1 MRQYR
6 NHIQLKEESVGNER
20 RIEMLS
26 DILQDGTFLPKT
38 VEYKDIDETF
48 KKWVE
53 EKLYITAE
61 GKEVPTMVLYSN
73 QRFSE
78 YTQSWEFTDANKNL
92 ILNFKTI
99 SRENNPQ
106 YGSIHNRLW
115 NIPGERFYL
124 MKRCKVLDDNGTES
138 FLDLKMKQPMAIDL
152 SYKVTIF
159 CTKYQLINDFN
170 TLVNGLFDAR
180 QEYIWPN
187 NHPMPMTLD
196 GIQDESNYQIDDRQF
211 YGQSYNIKV
220 MAYIITEEDYR
231 VEQIPLKKKALTR
244 NLKKAGVEIDE
255 DTRELIIIFPSGC
268 NKAKFTIDCDFET
281 NSIETENIKQ
291 TKKTNLDTNQ
301 EVDILH
307 ATVFVNDKELVI
319 NDYGDNTVNQETFR
333 EYIFKNG
340 DVFKIKIKKN
350 DEKEVAMLKFL
361 YKDAKK

>member
-38 VEYKDIDETF
+38 VEYKDIDEAF

-92 ILNFKTI
+92 ILNFKTV

-124 MKRCKVLDDNGTES
+124 MKRRKVLDDNGTES
-138 FLDLKMKQPMAIDL
+138 FLDLRMKQPMAIDL

-170 TLVNGLFDAR
+170 TLVNSLFDAR

-187 NHPMPMTLD
+187 NHPMPMTLE

-231 VEQIPLKKKALTR
+231 VEQIPLKKKLINNSMISIKR
-244 NLKKAGVEIDE
+244 KAEVEIDE
-255 DTRELIIIFPSGC
+255 DSHELIVSFPSGC
-268 NKAKFTIDCDFET
+268 KKAKFTIDC
-281 NSIETENIKQ
+281 NYETERIEFVNIKFN
-291 TKKTNLDTNQ
+291 KKIDFNE
-301 EVDILH
+301 EVPIEKV
-307 ATVFVNDKELVI
+307 TYEYQIFVNGNEMVGDK
-319 NDYGDNTVNQETFR
+319 F
-333 EYIFKNG
+333 IFKEN
-340 DVFKIKIKKN
+340 DEIELKIKKIN
-350 DEKEVAMLKFL
+350 EKELATIKFL
-361 YKDAKK
+361 

>member
-26 DILQDGTFLPKT
+26 DILQNGTFLPKT

-78 YTQSWEFTDANKNL
+78 YTQSWKFTDDNKNL
-92 ILNFKTI
+92 ILNFKTV

-231 VEQIPLKKKALTR
+231 VEQIPLKKKLINNSMIAIKR
-244 NLKKAGVEIDE
+244 KGEVEIDE
-255 DTRELIIIFPSGC
+255 DSHELTVSFPSGC
-268 NKAKFTIDCDFET
+268 KKAKFTIDCDY
-281 NSIETENIKQ
+281 ETERIEFANIKFN
-291 TKKTNLDTNQ
+291 KKIYFNE
-301 EVDILH
+301 EVPVEKVTYEYQI
-307 ATVFVNDKELVI
+307 FVNGNEMVGDK
-319 NDYGDNTVNQETFR
+319 F
-333 EYIFKNG
+333 IFKEN
-340 DVFKIKIKKN
+340 DEIELKIKKIN
-350 DEKEVAMLKFL
+350 EKELAMIKFL
-361 YKDAKK
+361 

>member
-78 YTQSWEFTDANKNL
+78 YTQSWKFTDDNKNL
-92 ILNFKTI
+92 ILNFKTV

-106 YGSIHNRLW
+106 SGTIHNRLW

-124 MKRCKVLDDNGTES
+124 MKRCKVLNDNGTES
-138 FLDLKMKQPMAIDL
+138 FLDLKIKQPMAIDL
-152 SYKVTIF
+152 TYKVTIF

-220 MAYIITEEDYR
+220 MAYIITEDDYR
-231 VEQIPLKKKALTR
+231 VEEIPLKKNILTK
-244 NLKKAGVEIDE
+244 NFKKAEVEIDE
-255 DTRELIIIFPSGC
+255 DTRELIVVFPSGC

-281 NSIETENIKQ
+281 THQESENIKKEILRFTGEEKFLAKILVNETEIQ
-291 TKKTNLDTNQ
+291 TGK
-301 EVDILH
+301 
-307 ATVFVNDKELVI
+307 
-319 NDYGDNTVNQETFR
+319 
-333 EYIFKNG
+333 YIF
-340 DVFKIKIKKN
+340 KKN
-350 DEKEVAMLKFL
+350 DEIKVKIKKINEKESSVLKFL
-361 YKDAKK
+361 

>member
-26 DILQDGTFLPKT
+26 DILQNGTFLPKT
-38 VEYKDIDETF
+38 VEYKDIDEAF

-92 ILNFKTI
+92 ILNFKTV

-231 VEQIPLKKKALTR
+231 VEQIPLKKKMFNGPIVKT
-244 NLKKAGVEIDE
+244 KTKADIEIDE
-255 DTRELIIIFPSGC
+255 EEHELVITFPSGC

-281 NSIETENIKQ
+281 EKQDMVNIKSNNI
-291 TKKTNLDTNQ
+291 KKIENNTIIEEFKYSYTL
-301 EVDILH
+301 V
-307 ATVFVNDKELVI
+307 VNGFEIIGNK
-319 NDYGDNTVNQETFR
+319 
-333 EYIFKNG
+333 YIFKEN
-340 DVFKIKIKKN
+340 DEIEIKIKKIN
-350 DEKEVAMLKFL
+350 EKEVAMIKFL
-361 YKDAKK
+361 

>member
-26 DILQDGTFLPKT
+26 DILQNGTFLPKT
-38 VEYKDIDETF
+38 VEYKDIDEAF

-138 FLDLKMKQPMAIDL
+138 FLDLRMKQPMAIDL

-187 NHPMPMTLD
+187 NHPMPMTLE

-231 VEQIPLKKKALTR
+231 VEQIPLKKKLINNSMIAIKR
-244 NLKKAGVEIDE
+244 KAEVEIDE
-255 DTRELIIIFPSGC
+255 DSHELIVSFPSGC
-268 NKAKFTIDCDFET
+268 KKAKFTIDCDY
-281 NSIETENIKQ
+281 ETERIEFVNIKFN
-291 TKKTNLDTNQ
+291 KKIDFNE
-301 EVDILH
+301 EVPIEKV
-307 ATVFVNDKELVI
+307 TYEYQIFVNGNEMVGDK
-319 NDYGDNTVNQETFR
+319 F
-333 EYIFKNG
+333 IFKEN
-340 DVFKIKIKKN
+340 DEIELKIKKIN
-350 DEKEVAMLKFL
+350 EKELAMIKFL
-361 YKDAKK
+361 

>member
-1 MRQYR
+1 MKQYR
-6 NHIQLKEESVGNER
+6 NYLQLKPETVGNER
-20 RIEMLS
+20 RLELLS
-26 DILQDGTFLPKT
+26 DILSGGTFLPKT
-38 VEYKDIDETF
+38 VEYKDIDEAF

-92 ILNFKTI
+92 ILNFKTV

-196 GIQDESNYQIDDRQF
+196 GVQDESNYQIDDRQF

-220 MAYIITEEDYR
+220 MAYIITEDDYR
-231 VEQIPLKKKALTR
+231 VEEVPLKRKVIQTTMTNSKKAV
-244 NLKKAGVEIDE
+244 AEIDE
-255 DTRELIIIFPSGC
+255 DINEITITFPSGC

-281 NSIETENIKQ
+281 THQESENIK
-291 TKKTNLDTNQ
+291 K
-301 EVDILH
+301 EILRFTGEEKLL
-307 ATVFVNDKELVI
+307 ATILVNDTEISTGK
-319 NDYGDNTVNQETFR
+319 
-333 EYIFKNG
+333 YIF
-340 DVFKIKIKKN
+340 KKN
-350 DEKEVAMLKFL
+350 DEIKVKIKKINEKETSVLKFL
-361 YKDAKK
+361 

>member
-26 DILQDGTFLPKT
+26 DILQNGTFLPKT

-92 ILNFKTI
+92 ILNFKTV

-106 YGSIHNRLW
+106 YGSIHNKLW

-196 GIQDESNYQIDDRQF
+196 GVQDESNYQIDDRQF

-220 MAYIITEEDYR
+220 MAYIITEDDYR
-231 VEQIPLKKKALTR
+231 VEEVPLKRKVIQTTMTNSKKAV
-244 NLKKAGVEIDE
+244 AEIDE
-255 DTRELIIIFPSGC
+255 DINEITITFPSGC

-281 NSIETENIKQ
+281 THQESENIK
-291 TKKTNLDTNQ
+291 K
-301 EVDILH
+301 EILRFTGEEKLL
-307 ATVFVNDKELVI
+307 ATILVNDTEISTGK
-319 NDYGDNTVNQETFR
+319 
-333 EYIFKNG
+333 YIF
-340 DVFKIKIKKN
+340 KKN
-350 DEKEVAMLKFL
+350 DEIKVKIKKINEKETSVLKFL
-361 YKDAKK
+361 

>member
-1 MRQYR
+1 MKQYR
-6 NHIQLKEESVGNER
+6 NYLQLKPETVGNER
-20 RIEMLS
+20 RLELLS
-26 DILQDGTFLPKT
+26 DILSGGTFLPKT
-38 VEYKDIDETF
+38 VEYKDIDEAF

-106 YGSIHNRLW
+106 SGTIHNRLW

-124 MKRCKVLDDNGTES
+124 MKRTKVLDDNGTES

-170 TLVNGLFDAR
+170 TLVNGLFDTR

-187 NHPMPMTLD
+187 NHPIPMTLE

-220 MAYIITEEDYR
+220 MAYIITDKDYKVEE
-231 VEQIPLKKKALTR
+231 IPLKRKVIHSNIVNNKKSE
-244 NLKKAGVEIDE
+244 VEIDE
-255 DTRELIIIFPSGC
+255 EEHELVITFPSGC

-281 NSIETENIKQ
+281 THQESVNIK
-291 TKKTNLDTNQ
+291 KEILKFTNEEKLLVT
-301 EVDILH
+301 IL
-307 ATVFVNDKELVI
+307 VNDNEI
-319 NDYGDNTVNQETFR
+319 IGSN
-333 EYIFKNG
+333 YIFKEN
-340 DVFKIKIKKN
+340 DEIKIKIKKIN
-350 DEKEVAMLKFL
+350 QKETSVLKFL
-361 YKDAKK
+361 

>member
-26 DILQDGTFLPKT
+26 DILQNGTFLPKT
-38 VEYKDIDETF
+38 VEYKDIDEAF

-53 EKLYITAE
+53 EKLYITAD

-92 ILNFKTI
+92 ILNFKTV

-106 YGSIHNRLW
+106 YGSIQNRLW

-187 NHPMPMTLD
+187 NHPMPMTLE

-220 MAYIITEEDYR
+220 MAYIITEDDYR
-231 VEQIPLKKKALTR
+231 VEEIPLKKKFNMGSIVKNKT
-244 NLKKAGVEIDE
+244 KANVEIDE
-255 DTRELIIIFPSGC
+255 DKHELVIAFPSGC
-268 NKAKFTIDCDFET
+268 KKAKFTIDCDYESEIIET
-281 NSIETENIKQ
+281 NNIQ
-291 TKKTNLDTNQ
+291 YSKKIDFNADTPTDLITYNYQ
-301 EVDILH
+301 IFINGDEI
-307 ATVFVNDKELVI
+307 TDKKI
-319 NDYGDNTVNQETFR
+319 
-333 EYIFKNG
+333 IFKE
-340 DVFKIKIKKN
+340 N
-350 DEKEVAMLKFL
+350 DEIELKVKKINEKALAVLKFL
-361 YKDAKK
+361 

>member
-20 RIEMLS
+20 RVEMLS
-26 DILQDGTFLPKT
+26 DILQNGTFLPKT

-92 ILNFKTI
+92 ILNFKTV

-106 YGSIHNRLW
+106 YGSMHNRLW

-170 TLVNGLFDAR
+170 TLVNSLFDAR

-187 NHPMPMTLD
+187 NHPMPMTLE
-196 GIQDESNYQIDDRQF
+196 GIQDESNYEKDDRQF
-211 YGQSYNIKV
+211 YAQSYNIKV
-220 MAYIITEEDYR
+220 MAYIITEDDYR
-231 VEQIPLKKKALTR
+231 VEEIPLKKKFNMGSIVKNKT
-244 NLKKAGVEIDE
+244 KANVEIDE
-255 DTRELIIIFPSGC
+255 DKHELVIAFPSGC
-268 NKAKFTIDCDFET
+268 KKAKFTIDCDYESEIIET
-281 NSIETENIKQ
+281 NNIQ
-291 TKKTNLDTNQ
+291 YTKKIDFNADTPT
-301 EVDILH
+301 DII
-307 ATVFVNDKELVI
+307 TYNYQIFINGDEITDKKI
-319 NDYGDNTVNQETFR
+319 
-333 EYIFKNG
+333 IFKE
-340 DVFKIKIKKN
+340 N
-350 DEKEVAMLKFL
+350 DEIELKVKKINEKALAVLKFL
-361 YKDAKK
+361 

>member
-26 DILQDGTFLPKT
+26 DILQNGTFLPKT

-78 YTQSWEFTDANKNL
+78 YTQSWKFTDANKNL

-138 FLDLKMKQPMAIDL
+138 FLDLKMKQPMSIDL

-187 NHPMPMTLD
+187 NHPMPMTLES
-196 GIQDESNYQIDDRQF
+196 IQDESNYQMDDRQF
-211 YGQSYNIKV
+211 YAQSYNIKV
-220 MAYIITEEDYR
+220 MAYIITEDDYR
-231 VEQIPLKKKALTR
+231 VEEIPLKKKFNIGSIVKNKT
-244 NLKKAGVEIDE
+244 KANVEIDE
-255 DTRELIIIFPSGC
+255 DKHELVIAFPSGC
-268 NKAKFTIDCDFET
+268 KKVKFTIDCDYESEIIET
-281 NSIETENIKQ
+281 NNIQ
-291 TKKTNLDTNQ
+291 YTKKIDFNADTPT
-301 EVDILH
+301 DII
-307 ATVFVNDKELVI
+307 TYNYQIFINGDEITDKKI
-319 NDYGDNTVNQETFR
+319 
-333 EYIFKNG
+333 IFKE
-340 DVFKIKIKKN
+340 N
-350 DEKEVAMLKFL
+350 DEIELKVKKINEKALAVLKFL
-361 YKDAKK
+361 

>member
-1 MRQYR
+1 MKQYR
-6 NHIQLKEESVGNER
+6 NYLQLKPETVGNER
-20 RIEMLS
+20 RLELLS
-26 DILQDGTFLPKT
+26 DILSGGTFLPKT
-38 VEYKDIDETF
+38 VEYKDIDEAF

-92 ILNFKTI
+92 ILNFKTV

-106 YGSIHNRLW
+106 YGSIHNKLW

-196 GIQDESNYQIDDRQF
+196 GVQDESNYQIDDRQF

-220 MAYIITEEDYR
+220 MAYIITEDDYR
-231 VEQIPLKKKALTR
+231 VEEVPLKRKVIQTTMTNSKKAV
-244 NLKKAGVEIDE
+244 AEIDE
-255 DTRELIIIFPSGC
+255 DINEITITFPSGC

-281 NSIETENIKQ
+281 THQESENIK
-291 TKKTNLDTNQ
+291 K
-301 EVDILH
+301 EILRFTGEEKLL
-307 ATVFVNDKELVI
+307 ATILVNDTEISTGK
-319 NDYGDNTVNQETFR
+319 
-333 EYIFKNG
+333 YIF
-340 DVFKIKIKKN
+340 KKN
-350 DEKEVAMLKFL
+350 DEIKVKIKKINEKETSVLKFL
-361 YKDAKK
+361 

>member
-26 DILQDGTFLPKT
+26 DILQNGTFLPKT

-92 ILNFKTI
+92 ILNFKTV

-196 GIQDESNYQIDDRQF
+196 GVQDESNYQIDDRQF

-231 VEQIPLKKKALTR
+231 VEQIPLKKKMFNGPIVKT
-244 NLKKAGVEIDE
+244 KTKADVEIDE
-255 DTRELIIIFPSGC
+255 EEHELVITFPSGC

-281 NSIETENIKQ
+281 EKQDMVNIKSNNI
-291 TKKTNLDTNQ
+291 KKIENNTLI
-301 EVDILH
+301 EEFKYSYMLV
-307 ATVFVNDKELVI
+307 VNGFEIIGNK
-319 NDYGDNTVNQETFR
+319 
-333 EYIFKNG
+333 YIFKE
-340 DVFKIKIKKN
+340 DDEIEIKIKKIN
-350 DEKEVAMLKFL
+350 EKEVAMIKFL
-361 YKDAKK
+361 

>member
-20 RIEMLS
+20 RVEMLS
-26 DILQDGTFLPKT
+26 DILQNGTFLPKT

-92 ILNFKTI
+92 ILNFKTV

-106 YGSIHNRLW
+106 YGSMHNRLW

-170 TLVNGLFDAR
+170 ILVNSLFDAR

-187 NHPMPMTLD
+187 NHPMPMTLE
-196 GIQDESNYQIDDRQF
+196 GIQDESNYEKDDRQF
-211 YGQSYNIKV
+211 YAQSYNIKV
-220 MAYIITEEDYR
+220 MAYIITEDDYR
-231 VEQIPLKKKALTR
+231 VEEIPLKKKFNMGSIVKNKT
-244 NLKKAGVEIDE
+244 KANVEIDE
-255 DTRELIIIFPSGC
+255 DKHELVIAFPSGC
-268 NKAKFTIDCDFET
+268 KKAKFTIDCDYESEIIET
-281 NSIETENIKQ
+281 NNIQ
-291 TKKTNLDTNQ
+291 YSKKIDFNA
-301 EVDILH
+301 DIP
-307 ATVFVNDKELVI
+307 TDIITYNYQIFINGDEITDKKI
-319 NDYGDNTVNQETFR
+319 
-333 EYIFKNG
+333 IFKE
-340 DVFKIKIKKN
+340 N
-350 DEKEVAMLKFL
+350 DEIELKVKKINEKALAVLKFL
-361 YKDAKK
+361 

>member
-26 DILQDGTFLPKT
+26 DILQNGTFLPKT
-38 VEYKDIDETF
+38 VEYKDIDEAF

-92 ILNFKTI
+92 ILNFKTV

-106 YGSIHNRLW
+106 SGSIHNRLW

-159 CTKYQLINDFN
+159 CSKYQLINDFN

-187 NHPMPMTLD
+187 NHPMPMTLE

-220 MAYIITEEDYR
+220 MAYIITEDDYK
-231 VEQIPLKKKALTR
+231 VEQIPLKKKLT
-244 NLKKAGVEIDE
+244 NNSMFGIKKKAEVEIDE
-255 DTRELIIIFPSGC
+255 DSHELIIVFPSGC
-268 NKAKFTIDCDFET
+268 NKTKFTIDCDY
-281 NSIETENIKQ
+281 ETERIEFVNIKFN
-291 TKKTNLDTNQ
+291 KKIDFNDETPIEKTTYEYQIFINGY
-301 EVDILH
+301 EV
-307 ATVFVNDKELVI
+307 VGNEF
-319 NDYGDNTVNQETFR
+319 
-333 EYIFKNG
+333 IFKEN
-340 DVFKIKIKKN
+340 DEIELKIKKTY
-350 DEKEVAMLKFL
+350 EKELAMIKFL
-361 YKDAKK
+361 

>member
-6 NHIQLKEESVGNER
+6 NNIQLKEESVGNER
-20 RIEMLS
+20 RVEMLS
-26 DILQDGTFLPKT
+26 DILQNGTFLPKT
-38 VEYKDIDETF
+38 VEYKDIDEAF

-78 YTQSWEFTDANKNL
+78 YTQSWEFTDDNKNL
-92 ILNFKTI
+92 ILNFKTV

-106 YGSIHNRLW
+106 SGTIHNRLW

-124 MKRCKVLDDNGTES
+124 MKRTKVLDDNGTES

-170 TLVNGLFDAR
+170 ILVNGLFDAR

-187 NHPMPMTLD
+187 NHPMPMTLE

-220 MAYIITEEDYR
+220 MAYIITDKDYKVEE
-231 VEQIPLKKKALTR
+231 IPLKRKVIHSNMVNNKKSE
-244 NLKKAGVEIDE
+244 VEIDE
-255 DTRELIIIFPSGC
+255 ETNELTITFPSGC

-281 NSIETENIKQ
+281 TRQESVNIK
-291 TKKTNLDTNQ
+291 KEILKFTNEEKLMAT
-301 EVDILH
+301 IL
-307 ATVFVNDKELVI
+307 VNDIEI
-319 NDYGDNTVNQETFR
+319 IGCN
-333 EYIFKNG
+333 YIFKE
-340 DVFKIKIKKN
+340 DDEIKIKIKKIN
-350 DEKEVAMLKFL
+350 QKEKSVLKFL
-361 YKDAKK
+361 

>member
-61 GKEVPTMVLYSN
+61 GKEVPTMVLYST

-78 YTQSWEFTDANKNL
+78 YTQSWKFTDDNKNL
-92 ILNFKTI
+92 ILNFKTV

-106 YGSIHNRLW
+106 SGTIHNRLW

-170 TLVNGLFDAR
+170 ILVNGLFDTR

-187 NHPMPMTLD
+187 NHPMPMTLE

-220 MAYIITEEDYR
+220 MAYIITEDDYR
-231 VEQIPLKKKALTR
+231 VEQIPLKKTILTR

-255 DTRELIIIFPSGC
+255 DTRELIVVFPSGC

-291 TKKTNLDTNQ
+291 TKKINLNTNQ
-301 EVDILH
+301 EVDILQ

-319 NDYGDNTVNQETFR
+319 NNYGDNIIKQETFR
-333 EYIFKNG
+333 EYIFING
-340 DVFKIKIKKN
+340 DVFNIKIKKN
-350 DEKEVAMLKFL
+350 NEKEVAILKFL
-361 YKDAKK
+361 YKNTKK

>member
-26 DILQDGTFLPKT
+26 DILQNGTFLPKT
-38 VEYKDIDETF
+38 VEYKDIDEAF

-92 ILNFKTI
+92 ILNFKTV

-124 MKRCKVLDDNGTES
+124 IKRCKVLDDNGTES

-196 GIQDESNYQIDDRQF
+196 GVQDESNYQIDDRQF

-231 VEQIPLKKKALTR
+231 VEQIPLKKKMFNGPIVKTKTNA
-244 NLKKAGVEIDE
+244 NNEK
-255 DTRELIIIFPSGC
+255 S
-268 NKAKFTIDCDFET
+268 NKA
-281 NSIETENIKQ
+281 IE
-291 TKKTNLDTNQ
+291 
-301 EVDILH
+301 
-307 ATVFVNDKELVI
+307 
-319 NDYGDNTVNQETFR
+319 R
-333 EYIFKNG
+333 
-340 DVFKIKIKKN
+340 
-350 DEKEVAMLKFL
+350 LKDL
-361 YKDAKK
+361 YKV

>member
-38 VEYKDIDETF
+38 VEYKDIDEAF

-92 ILNFKTI
+92 ILNFKTV

-220 MAYIITEEDYR
+220 MAYIITEDDYR
-231 VEQIPLKKKALTR
+231 VEEIPLKKKMSSGSIVKNKT
-244 NLKKAGVEIDE
+244 KADIEIDE
-255 DTRELIIIFPSGC
+255 EEHELVVMFPSGC
-268 NKAKFTIDCDFET
+268 SKAKFTIDCDFET
-281 NSIETENIKQ
+281 EKRELTNIKT
-291 TKKTNLDTNQ
+291 TKKTTFNENGPIEEIIYGYTLY
-301 EVDILH
+301 
-307 ATVFVNDKELVI
+307 VNGNEIVGNK
-319 NDYGDNTVNQETFR
+319 
-333 EYIFKNG
+333 YIFKEN
-340 DVFKIKIKKN
+340 DEIEIKVKKIK
-350 DEKEVAMLKFL
+350 EKELAVIKFL
-361 YKDAKK
+361 

>member
-26 DILQDGTFLPKT
+26 DILQNGTFLPKT

-92 ILNFKTI
+92 ILNFKTV

-187 NHPMPMTLD
+187 NHPMPMTLE

-231 VEQIPLKKKALTR
+231 VEQIPLKKKLINNSMIAIKR
-244 NLKKAGVEIDE
+244 KGEVEIDE
-255 DTRELIIIFPSGC
+255 DSHELTVSFPSGC
-268 NKAKFTIDCDFET
+268 KKAKFTIDCDYE
-281 NSIETENIKQ
+281 IERIEFVNIKFN
-291 TKKTNLDTNQ
+291 KKIDFNE
-301 EVDILH
+301 EVPVEKVTYEYQI
-307 ATVFVNDKELVI
+307 FVNGNEMVGDK
-319 NDYGDNTVNQETFR
+319 F
-333 EYIFKNG
+333 IFKEN
-340 DVFKIKIKKN
+340 DEIELKIKKIN
-350 DEKEVAMLKFL
+350 EKELAMIKFL
-361 YKDAKK
+361 

>member
-78 YTQSWEFTDANKNL
+78 YTQSWKFTDDNKNL
-92 ILNFKTI
+92 ILNFKTV

-106 YGSIHNRLW
+106 SGTINNRLW

-170 TLVNGLFDAR
+170 ILVNGLFDTR

-187 NHPMPMTLD
+187 NHPMPMTLE

-220 MAYIITEEDYR
+220 MAYIITEDDYR
-231 VEQIPLKKKALTR
+231 VEQIPLKKTILTR

-255 DTRELIIIFPSGC
+255 DTRELIVVFPSGC

-291 TKKTNLDTNQ
+291 TKKINLNTNQ
-301 EVDILH
+301 EVDILQ

-319 NDYGDNTVNQETFR
+319 NNYGDNIIKQETFR
-333 EYIFKNG
+333 EYIFING
-340 DVFKIKIKKN
+340 DVFNIKIKKN
-350 DEKEVAMLKFL
+350 NEKEVAILKFL
-361 YKDAKK
+361 YKNTKK

>member
-26 DILQDGTFLPKT
+26 DILQNGTFLPKT
-38 VEYKDIDETF
+38 VEYKDIDEAF

-92 ILNFKTI
+92 ILNFKTV

-170 TLVNGLFDAR
+170 ILVNSLFDAR

-187 NHPMPMTLD
+187 NHPIPMTLE

-231 VEQIPLKKKALTR
+231 VEQIPLKKKLINNSIIAIKR
-244 NLKKAGVEIDE
+244 KAEVEIDE
-255 DTRELIIIFPSGC
+255 DSHELTVSFPSGC
-268 NKAKFTIDCDFET
+268 KKAKFTIDCDY
-281 NSIETENIKQ
+281 ETERIEFVNIKFN
-291 TKKTNLDTNQ
+291 KKIDFNE
-301 EVDILH
+301 EVPIEKV
-307 ATVFVNDKELVI
+307 TYEYQIFVNGNEMVGDK
-319 NDYGDNTVNQETFR
+319 F
-333 EYIFKNG
+333 IFKEN
-340 DVFKIKIKKN
+340 DEIELKIKKIN
-350 DEKEVAMLKFL
+350 EKELATIKFL
-361 YKDAKK
+361 